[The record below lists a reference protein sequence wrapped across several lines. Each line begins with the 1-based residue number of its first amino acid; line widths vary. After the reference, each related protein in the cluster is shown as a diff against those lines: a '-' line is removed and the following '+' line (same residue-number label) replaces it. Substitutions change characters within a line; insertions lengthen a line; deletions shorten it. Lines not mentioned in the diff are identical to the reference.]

1 MATLQPFARAG
12 VLDPSLHAGGHYRH
26 NCRTLSQP
34 GSCASHVA
42 VALREG
48 QFLRRTATAD
58 GITGRGELPSSK
70 ATPIGFKSTQ
80 KGYARGVR
88 KAAWLTLTSHDRNLQ
103 HQIAV
108 PIVWFRGRTLRSS
121 SKHELVLPVIVSIS
135 SLSMG
140 Q

>member
-1 MATLQPFARAG
+1 MSSIPACTPVATTDITAARYLSPDL
-12 VLDPSLHAGGHYRH
+12 VP
-26 NCRTLSQP
+26 RTLPLLCEKGNPPQDGDSRRDY
-34 GSCASHVA
+34 GS
-42 VALREG
+42 
-48 QFLRRTATAD
+48 RR
-58 GITGRGELPSSK
+58 ITVEQSD
-70 ATPIGFKSTQ
+70 TPIGFKSTQ